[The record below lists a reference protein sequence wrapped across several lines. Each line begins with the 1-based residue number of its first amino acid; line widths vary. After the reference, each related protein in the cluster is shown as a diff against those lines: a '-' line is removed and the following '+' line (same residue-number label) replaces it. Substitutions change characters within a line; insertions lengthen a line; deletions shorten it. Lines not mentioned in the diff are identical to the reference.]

1 MTIFLFALQAPGMK
15 YRPGY
20 NEDMGDTGL
29 LTKTKI
35 GINQPM

>member
-1 MTIFLFALQAPGMK
+1 MK

-29 LTKTKI
+29 LTKTKTLYRDNI
-35 GINQPM
+35 L

>member
-1 MTIFLFALQAPGMK
+1 MK

-29 LTKTKI
+29 LTKTKY
-35 GINQPM
+35 NYRENSV